1 MKNHLWTIISLS
13 HFGLQKWLTL
23 IDVGRKLSCF
33 GAKMVIASVTW
44 LAKIQKKKKE
54 ICCSM
59 SFAFSLSCLFNEANL
74 KNRRRCLR
82 ICRRKSFQLEHGNH
96 HSNVIFFFWYENI
109 PMSSLL
115 QGTFIFAPQKFGIF
129 LLKSDLFWESTL
141 AGVLYS
147 KPFSGHCCFAIWT
160 GIDKR

>member
-1 MKNHLWTIISLS
+1 MRCKRSLETMKNHLWTIISLS

-96 HSNVIFFFWYENI
+96 HSNVIIFFLVWKHSYVFSITGHFHLCSSKVRDFPSLERFILRVNFSR
-109 PMSSLL
+109 SSL
-115 QGTFIFAPQKFGIF
+115 
-129 LLKSDLFWESTL
+129 
-141 AGVLYS
+141 
-147 KPFSGHCCFAIWT
+147 
-160 GIDKR
+160 